1 MELVLP
7 LRLYPDQVPFKRE
20 ASVREKGFT
29 LIELLVVVAIIGI
42 IAAIAIPNMII
53 AIQRAKQRRTM
64 ADMRSIAMAWESR
77 SSDVGRY
84 NAAGGIEDA
93 DTQIPS
99 VELSNVLAPTYIK
112 ALPTKDGWGNDYAF
126 FSDQAMGVKV
136 PAKTYVIISGGHD
149 GQISPNA
156 FRAGFTDFD
165 CDIIYMQGNFLSY
178 PEGYGL
184 R

>member
-1 MELVLP
+1 M
-7 LRLYPDQVPFKRE
+7 
-20 ASVREKGFT
+20 SREKGFT

-53 AIQRAKQRRTM
+53 AIQRSKQRRTM
-64 ADMRSIAMAWESR
+64 ADMRSIAMAWEAR
-77 SSDVGRY
+77 NSDTGRY
-84 NAAGGIEDA
+84 NAAGGIEGA

-99 VELSNVLAPTYIK
+99 DALAIVLAPTYIK
-112 ALPTKDGWGNDYAF
+112 ELPSKDAWGNDYAF
-126 FSDQAMGVKV
+126 FSDQAMGDPI
-136 PAKTYVIISGGHD
+136 PAKKYVIISGGHD

-156 FRAGFTDFD
+156 FKGGFTDFD
-165 CDIIYMQGNFLSY
+165 CDIVYMQGTFLSY